1 MLCLQMHPLL
11 RSTTETSGGVKDGID
26 DINLSSSKLPAVA
39 SSYDVNSDRQI
50 LPLIRTLQQHLSSM
64 QGNSGPLEEVAEWI
78 QRSRAAVD
86 EVLFE
91 RVGEKVYDGIIG
103 L

>member
-1 MLCLQMHPLL
+1 MHPLL
-11 RSTTETSGGVKDGID
+11 KSTAETIGGLKDGID
-26 DINLSSSKLPAVA
+26 DIGLSSAKLPAIA

-50 LPLIRTLQQHLSSM
+50 LPLTKALQQHLSSM
-64 QGNSGPLEEVAEWI
+64 QGNSGPLEELTEWI

-91 RVGEKVYDGIIG
+91 RVGETVYDGIMG

>member
-1 MLCLQMHPLL
+1 MRNM
-11 RSTTETSGGVKDGID
+11 TETTGSIKDGVDNIG
-26 DINLSSSKLPAVA
+26 LSSATLPAVA
-39 SSYDVNSDRQI
+39 SSYDVSSDRQI
-50 LPLIRTLQQHLSSM
+50 LPLTKALQQHLSSM
-64 QGNSGPLEEVAEWI
+64 QGNNGPLVELAEWI

-91 RVGEKVYDGIIG
+91 RVGENVYDGIMG

>member
-1 MLCLQMHPLL
+1 MAE
-11 RSTTETSGGVKDGID
+11 TTGSIKDGFD
-26 DINLSSSKLPAVA
+26 DICLSSAKLPAVA

-50 LPLIRTLQQHLSSM
+50 LPLTKSLQQHLSSM

-86 EVLFE
+86 EVIFE
-91 RVGEKVYDGIIG
+91 CVGENVYDGIMG

>member
-1 MLCLQMHPLL
+1 MHPLL
-11 RSTTETSGGVKDGID
+11 RNVAEIGGGLKDGID
-26 DINLSSSKLPAVA
+26 DINLSVTKPPAA
-39 SSYDVNSDRQI
+39 SSYDLSSDRQI
-50 LPLIRTLQQHLSSM
+50 LPLTKALQQHLSSM

-86 EVLFE
+86 EVLFQHA
-91 RVGEKVYDGIIG
+91 GEKVYDGIIG

>member
-1 MLCLQMHPLL
+1 MHPLL
-11 RSTTETSGGVKDGID
+11 KSTGEASGALKDGVD
-26 DINLSSSKLPAVA
+26 DIGLSSANLPAVA
-39 SSYDVNSDRQI
+39 SSYDVNSDHQI
-50 LPLIRTLQQHLSSM
+50 LPLTKALQQHLSSM
-64 QGNSGPLEEVAEWI
+64 QGNSGPLEELAEWI

-91 RVGEKVYDGIIG
+91 RVGEKVYDGIMG